1 MKLTGPEKSWVLY
14 DVANS
19 AFVLIVVTT
28 IMPVFFKEYA
38 AYGQAGEVSTFWL
51 GTANS
56 TASLLLAACAPL
68 LGGLADAGGRKKRFL
83 GLFMAAG
90 ILLTFSFA
98 LTSRGMWIYCLLTY
112 GAARFVW
119 AGANIFYDSLLHDV
133 TVPEKADSVS
143 AKGFAWGYIGSV
155 IPFVG
160 VAGLIFTFKTS
171 ASLPAAAM
179 KTGFIIVGLWWF
191 IFSLPLLK
199 NVRQKPLPE
208 RNANQA
214 TGFKQLVRTLK
225 RIWKNRNTRFFLLA
239 YFFYIDG
246 VNTIISMSA
255 AYGKDIGLDTVQLIL
270 AILMIQITAFPFT
283 LLYGGLAGRFGTRRL
298 LFAGILVYCFITF
311 FAFFLPVFTSE
322 VKVFLFWVLAFLIAT
337 SMGGIQA
344 LSRSFF
350 MSITPF
356 DRSAEY
362 FGFYNM
368 FGKFAAV
375 MGPFMM
381 GVTGKLAGHSRWGV
395 LSMVIFFVLG
405 AAFLSLVKK
414 EKTPDRQPGTDQG
427 I

>member
-1 MKLTGPEKSWVLY
+1 MKLTKPEKSWVLY

-38 AYGQAGEVSTFWL
+38 AYGQAGEISTFWL

-56 TASLLLAACAPL
+56 AASLLLAACAPL
-68 LGGLADAGGRKKRFL
+68 LGGFADAGGHKKRFL

-90 ILLTFSFA
+90 VLLTFSFSF
-98 LTSRGMWIYCLLTY
+98 TSRGMWVFCLLAY

-133 TVPEKADSVS
+133 TAPQNADSVS
-143 AKGFAWGYIGSV
+143 AKGYAWGYIGSV
-155 IPFVG
+155 IPFLG

-171 ASLPAAAM
+171 AALPAGAV
-179 KTGFIIVGLWWF
+179 KTGFIIVGLWWLF
-191 IFSLPLLK
+191 FSLPILK
-199 NVRQKPLPE
+199 NVKQKPVPA
-208 RNANQA
+208 RRPDHT
-214 TGFKQLVRTLK
+214 TGFKQLFRTFK
-225 RIWKNRNTRFFLLA
+225 RICKNRNTRYFLLA

-246 VNTIISMSA
+246 VNTVISMSA

-298 LFAGILVYCFITF
+298 LFAGIFVYCFITC
-311 FAFFLPVFTSE
+311 FAFFLPVFSAGA
-322 VKVFLFWVLAFLIAT
+322 KVLLFWVLAFLIAT

-350 MSITPF
+350 LSIAPF

-381 GVTGKLAGHSRWGV
+381 GITGKLAGHSRWGV

-405 AAFLSLVKK
+405 AVFLSKVKK
-414 EKTPDRQPGTDQG
+414 EPTA
-427 I
+427 